1 MPSAALPVLTGRMST
16 ESTPRASRIGT
27 ALARHRRPVGIIG
40 AVVALA
46 LAVLWVVVV
55 PGEAADAQGLQLLA
69 LRWAHPLC
77 WLLLAVAGVLH
88 ASRAPDRLRDAAL
101 WAALAAYGAFV
112 LALAL

>member
-1 MPSAALPVLTGRMST
+1 MPRARSAVLTSRMST
-16 ESTPRASRIGT
+16 ESRPRASRIAA

-46 LAVLWVVVV
+46 LAALWVVVV
-55 PGEAADAQGLQLLA
+55 PGEAAEAQGLQQLA

-101 WAALAAYGAFV
+101 WSALAAYGAFL

>member
-1 MPSAALPVLTGRMST
+1 MST
-16 ESTPRASRIGT
+16 ESTPRASRIRR
-27 ALARHRRPVGIIG
+27 ALARHRRAVGITG
-40 AVVALA
+40 AALA
-46 LAVLWVVVV
+46 LALAALWVVVV
-55 PGEAADAQGLQLLA
+55 PGEAAEAQGVQYFA

-101 WAALAAYGAFV
+101 WAALAAYGAFL